1 MGRNRVAVQSRAGQ
15 ALAYSLLGLWCA
27 FTLFCLIWILVT
39 SVKSNRELFQNV
51 WSLPAKLHTEN
62 YVKIW
67 NIFELGIYF
76 RNSILIVPSSVLLI
90 LFFAAP
96 AAYVLCRARFRG
108 REALLN
114 FITIGMGIPFV
125 ILLIPL
131 YMLLTRMH
139 LINSLIGL
147 IIVYISLSLPFTIF
161 VLSGFFRSFPSQ
173 LEEAA
178 AIDGCSPFKSFRTV
192 VIPLSSPGLL
202 TVSIF
207 NFVGIWN
214 EYLLAL
220 ILLKGEQKRPLS
232 LGLYSI
238 QSSMQYTGDW
248 VALFAGVVIVLI
260 PLFVFYILMS
270 ERIIEGLTLG
280 ALKG

>member
-1 MGRNRVAVQSRAGQ
+1 MSRVAVQPRARV
-15 ALAYSLLGLWCA
+15 ALAYCLLGIWCA
-27 FTLFCLIWILVT
+27 FTLFCLLWILVT
-39 SVKSNRELFQNV
+39 SLKSNRELFQNV
-51 WSLPAKLHTEN
+51 WSVPVRLHVEN
-62 YVKIW
+62 YLKIW
-67 NIFELGIYF
+67 NTFELRTYF
-76 RNSILIVPSSVLLI
+76 RNSILIVPASVILI
-90 LFFAAP
+90 LVLAAP

-108 REALLN
+108 RELLLN
-114 FITIGMGIPFV
+114 FFTFGMGIPFV
-125 ILLIPL
+125 VLLIPL
-131 YMLLTRMH
+131 YVLLTRLR
-139 LINSLIGL
+139 LINSLGGL
-147 IIVYISLSLPFTIF
+147 VIVYVSLSLPFTIF

-178 AIDGCSPFKSFRTV
+178 AIDGCSALQSFRTI
-192 VIPLSSPGLL
+192 VIPLSSPGLI

-207 NFVGIWN
+207 NFIGIWN

-220 ILLKGEQKRPLS
+220 ILLKGEQRRPLS

-260 PLFVFYILMS
+260 PLFAFYVLMS